1 MASLVEAIQQA
12 EDHSTG
18 EIRVH
23 IDQNSDDNNAKI
35 AFDVFKSLGMDK
47 TKERNGVLFHV
58 NFEQKYLTIIGDKG
72 IHEKVHQKFWNDLH
86 DKITSA
92 FSQGQYFEGLRDAIL
107 ETGLELKKLNYEQQR
122 MFWHWNNR
130 FGADW
135 RNCIGNILGNWH

>member
-1 MASLVEAIQQA
+1 MNNFLTDQQMASLVEAIQTA

-18 EIRVH
+18 EIRIH
-23 IDQNSDDNNAKI
+23 IDSNTEGNNAEI
-35 AFDVFKSLGMDK
+35 AFEVFRRLCKDQTVK
-47 TKERNGVLFHV
+47 RNAVLFHV

-107 ETGLELKKLNYEQQR
+107 ETGLELKKFFPIDGENHNELPNEIT
-122 MFWHWNNR
+122 FS
-130 FGADW
+130 
-135 RNCIGNILGNWH
+135 